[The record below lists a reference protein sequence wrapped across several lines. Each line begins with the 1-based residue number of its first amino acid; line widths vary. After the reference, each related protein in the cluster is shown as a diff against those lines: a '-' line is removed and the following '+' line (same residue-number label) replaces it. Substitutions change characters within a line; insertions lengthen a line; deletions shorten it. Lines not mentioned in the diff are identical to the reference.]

1 MTRTA
6 VRRTLLLVVAALVWT
21 LPSAASAAVGDVPSS
36 TIVSRI
42 ADERIQESSGLAYSV
57 KHPNLAY
64 TMNDSK
70 NRAVVYAVQVSTGRV
85 VGQVDLERY
94 NLEDPESIAVDSQGR
109 VWLGDL
115 GDNDGDRNDASIL
128 VFDEPG
134 MGSKAPNALQRFPIA
149 LQGGPENVE
158 GMLVSPSTRQV
169 FLINKTEGG
178 AASLFVLPQS
188 LRNGAE
194 NVATN
199 LRRQMPARVADAAFT
214 PDGRFALVKTATG
227 VVAYD
232 VETWKPINSFRT
244 PELDKGESLTV
255 EPGGRSILLGSE
267 GDDSPIVRMTL
278 PSALA
283 PAATTAS
290 SAPSSG
296 GPQDGATAL
305 PPVGPIAPVVTP
317 AEPANVTASM
327 LFAIGGLALIV
338 VAGGGVRAARRRR
351 RIVER
356 HRRMAQH
363 GRV

>member
-1 MTRTA
+1 MIRSL
-6 VRRTLLLVVAALVWT
+6 RWRTLLLVVAAPMWT
-21 LPSAASAAVGDVPSS
+21 LPSAAFAAVGDAPNS
-36 TIVSRI
+36 TVVSHI
-42 ADERIQESSGLAYSV
+42 ADERIKESSGLAYSV
-57 KHPNLAY
+57 KYPDLAY

-94 NLEDPESIAVDSQGR
+94 DLEDPESIAVDSQGR

-115 GDNDGDRNDASIL
+115 GDNDGDRDDASIL
-128 VFDEPG
+128 VFNEPG
-134 MGSKAPNALQRFPIA
+134 TGSKAPQALQRFPIA

-158 GMLVSPSTRQV
+158 GMLVNPATRQV

-188 LRNGAE
+188 LRSGAE

-199 LRRQMPARVADAAFT
+199 LRRQMPARVSDAAFT
-214 PDGRFALVKTATG
+214 PDGRYALVKTATG

-232 VETWKPINSFRT
+232 VRSWKAVNSFRT
-244 PELDKGESLTV
+244 PGLDKGESLTV

-267 GDDSPIVRMTL
+267 GNDSPIVRVTL
-278 PSALA
+278 PAALA
-283 PAATTAS
+283 PTSTTAS
-290 SAPSSG
+290 SAPSA
-296 GPQDGATAL
+296 GPQDGAKAL
-305 PPVGPIAPVVTP
+305 PPVGPVAPNVTP
-317 AEPANVTASM
+317 AEPANVAVPM
-327 LFAIGGLALIV
+327 LVAIGGLAVIV

-363 GRV
+363 GRG